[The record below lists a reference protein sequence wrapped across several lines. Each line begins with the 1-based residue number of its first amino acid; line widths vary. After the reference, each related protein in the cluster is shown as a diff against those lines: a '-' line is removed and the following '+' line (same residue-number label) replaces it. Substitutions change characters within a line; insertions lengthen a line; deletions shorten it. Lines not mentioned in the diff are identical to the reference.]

1 MSPGEPA
8 NSNPISLASLYD
20 PAWQA
25 GRHSSSTKAMF
36 TGSYKTLPNPK
47 NLFGSPALD
56 VSSPGCNTPKS
67 QKPFRISSPGCN
79 TPKSQKP
86 FRISNPGCNTP
97 KSQKPFRISSPGCY
111 VNSCIIPKTF
121 SDLEPWMLCKQHSQI
136 PKTLSDL
143 EPWML
148 CKFLTDA
155 LLPTVLY
162 RPCTSSKQCTSPA
175 GLKST

>member
-8 NSNPISLASLYD
+8 NSNPISPASLYD

-25 GRHSSSTKAMF
+25 GRHSSSTKAMS

-67 QKPFRISSPGCN
+67 QIPFRISSPGCN

-86 FRISNPGCNTP
+86 FRISNPGC
-97 KSQKPFRISSPGCY
+97 C

-162 RPCTSSKQCTSPA
+162 RPCTSSKQYTSPA